1 MTIYKKDYIIIFGQ
15 IKKKGYIYSMVTI
28 KKSITS
34 GIMIAMGV
42 FAFLSC
48 DVKYVGAFLFSLGLF
63 CVCEYKLNLFTGMI
77 GYVVENTKSNGFNT
91 ILDLLKALLFNIL
104 GIIATCI
111 LLSLTAPEDTLDRAV
126 NIVETSVTLSFVQLL
141 IKSIMCGIIMIIA
154 VDRYKSC
161 IGIGKYIAI
170 FVGIPVFILSG
181 YYHSIAY
188 VGYLTLGV
196 CSGQLSSNV
205 TISKIILVVLVAII
219 GNGIGSILMRY
230 LTTDKH
236 RD

>member
-1 MTIYKKDYIIIFGQ
+1 
-15 IKKKGYIYSMVTI
+15 MVTI

-48 DVKYVGAFLFSLGLF
+48 DVKYIGAFLFSLGLF

-77 GYVVENTKSNGFNT
+77 GYAVENTKANGFST
-91 ILDLLKALLFNIL
+91 IWNLLKALLFNII
-104 GIIATCI
+104 GIAGACV
-111 LLSLTAPEDTLDRAV
+111 LLSFISTQETLDKAID
-126 NIVETSVTLSFVQLL
+126 IVETSVTLNVGQLL

-154 VDRYKSC
+154 VDRYKNC
-161 IGIGKYIAI
+161 NGMGKYIAI

-188 VGYLTLGV
+188 VGYLTLSV
-196 CSGQLSSNV
+196 CSGQLSNNV
-205 TISKIILVVLVAII
+205 TVTKIIFVILLAVV
-219 GNGIGSILMRY
+219 GNAIGSIVMRY
-230 LTTDKH
+230 LTTNKIKD
-236 RD
+236 